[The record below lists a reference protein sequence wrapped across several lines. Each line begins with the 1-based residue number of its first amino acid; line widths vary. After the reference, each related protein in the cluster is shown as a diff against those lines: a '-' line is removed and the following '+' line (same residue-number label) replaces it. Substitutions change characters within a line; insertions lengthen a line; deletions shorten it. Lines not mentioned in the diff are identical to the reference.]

1 MNRLFRCSS
10 STSSMASMSSIP
22 DIVNE
27 EEHEYQDCTTD
38 LGNWNIPKFPVK
50 EIYKT
55 SFLEDTFKTDQVA
68 KTVEQVCAIT
78 KQQERCAL
86 LSKES
91 VKKHLERGY
100 NFIHV
105 GLVQVAVKPLTRE
118 DLILQFC

>member
-68 KTVEQVCAIT
+68 KTVEQVYAIT

-91 VKKHLERGY
+91 VKKTSRKRL
-100 NFIHV
+100 
-105 GLVQVAVKPLTRE
+105 
-118 DLILQFC
+118 